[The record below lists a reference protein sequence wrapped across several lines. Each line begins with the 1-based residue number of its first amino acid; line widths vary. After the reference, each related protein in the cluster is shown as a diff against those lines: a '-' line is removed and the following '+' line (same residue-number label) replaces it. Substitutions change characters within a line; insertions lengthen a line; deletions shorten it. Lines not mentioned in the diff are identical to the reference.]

1 MARLT
6 IDVLQSIVEKLPK
19 DFEVE
24 FKDIEGSVSSV
35 SDEFTVK
42 VDEKKL
48 VLKFYLKI
56 CSFYNVRTFIFS
68 VYE

>member
-42 VDEKKL
+42 LDEKKL
-48 VLKFYLKI
+48 VLKFY
-56 CSFYNVRTFIFS
+56 
-68 VYE
+68 